1 MYNNRIVR
9 HGTEN
14 PEQLL
19 AHPDNFRVHGRA
31 QQDAL
36 HQVMR
41 DVGVVQT
48 VIVNETTG
56 HVIDGHLR
64 IALALRNNEPSVPV
78 TYVQLSNDEE
88 RIILATFDP
97 IGNMAMIDRQKLAE
111 LLEDVDIPTEEL
123 DTFID
128 SLKVQNEIVDP
139 IANDINELH
148 DDEKT
153 YMVVVELP
161 SRDAYDQ
168 VMMEMESRGYKVRGN
183 Q

>member
-1 MYNNRIVR
+1 
-9 HGTEN
+9 
-14 PEQLL
+14 
-19 AHPDNFRVHGRA
+19 
-31 QQDAL
+31 
-36 HQVMR
+36 
-41 DVGVVQT
+41 
-48 VIVNETTG
+48 
-56 HVIDGHLR
+56 
-64 IALALRNNEPSVPV
+64 
-78 TYVQLSNDEE
+78 
-88 RIILATFDP
+88 
-97 IGNMAMIDRQKLAE
+97 MAMIDRQKLAE

-139 IANDINELH
+139 VADDATELH

-168 VMMEMESRGYKVRGN
+168 VIMEMESRGYKVRGN

>member
-78 TYVQLSNDEE
+78 TYVQLSEDEE
-88 RIILATFDP
+88 RISLATFDP

-139 IANDINELH
+139 VADDATELH

-168 VMMEMESRGYKVRGN
+168 VIMEMESRGYKVRGN